1 MRQNKDDHD
10 KYDKMVE
17 LLKETKKRKMK
28 ILHNGIIHTMAVVIA
43 LISTPVLAEQP
54 AFSQPESAYFFSS
67 GSTDSGVY
75 FISSTNGDGVGWVSK
90 LAADGSMIESRWA
103 TDLQNPMGM
112 RVSGK
117 RLWINNTTEIVGLN
131 LDNPNDRIIH
141 PIDGAI
147 SLNDLATDSSGHAY
161 LSDSMN
167 NRVVRVDLAT
177 GENSTYI
184 STLPSSPNG
193 VLIQGDRLYI
203 ASWGVMSDRPEE
215 RAEWITKTAGDLYW
229 VSLKDEKKSRHIMA
243 PELGNLDGVEIDQQ
257 GNIYV
262 SDWESGKLYK
272 MSSGTKTV
280 ISLGQYGQGLADI
293 GLNSLTGELALPVM
307 LSSEVLFLSTSP

>member
-1 MRQNKDDHD
+1 M
-10 KYDKMVE
+10 E
-17 LLKETKKRKMK
+17 KEKFVYSNEIKKR
-28 ILHNGIIHTMAVVIA
+28 ITHTVAGFIV
-43 LISTPVLAEQP
+43 LFSTSIMAEQP
-54 AFSQPESAYFFSS
+54 VFSQPESAYFYTS
-67 GSTDSGVY
+67 GSTDPGVY
-75 FISSTNGDGVGWVSK
+75 FISSTNGDDVGWVSK
-90 LAADGSMIESRWA
+90 LAADGSMINSRWA
-103 TDLQNPMGM
+103 TDLRHPMGM

-131 LDNPNDRIIH
+131 LDNPDDRIVH

-161 LSDSMN
+161 VSDSMN
-167 NRVVRVDLAT
+167 SRVVRVDLAT

-229 VSLKDEKKSRHIMA
+229 VSLKDSKKSRHIIV
-243 PELGNLDGVEIDQQ
+243 PELGNLDGVEIDQK

-272 MSSGTKTV
+272 ISSGAKMV
-280 ISLGQYGQGLADI
+280 VDLGQYGQGLADI
-293 GLNSLTGELALPVM
+293 GLNSLTGELVLPVM
-307 LSSEVLFLSTSP
+307 LSSEVLFFTPSPE

>member
-1 MRQNKDDHD
+1 M
-10 KYDKMVE
+10 E
-17 LLKETKKRKMK
+17 KEKFVYSNEIKKR
-28 ILHNGIIHTMAVVIA
+28 ITHTVAGFIV
-43 LISTPVLAEQP
+43 LFSTSIMAEQP
-54 AFSQPESAYFFSS
+54 VFSQPESAYFYTS
-67 GSTDSGVY
+67 GSTDPGVY
-75 FISSTNGDGVGWVSK
+75 FISSTNGDDVGWVSK
-90 LAADGSMIESRWA
+90 LAADGSMINSRWA
-103 TDLQNPMGM
+103 TDLRHPMGM

-131 LDNPNDRIIH
+131 LDNPDDRIVH

-161 LSDSMN
+161 VSDSMN
-167 NRVVRVDLAT
+167 SRVVRVDLAT

-193 VLIQGDRLYI
+193 VLVQGDRLYI

-229 VSLKDEKKSRHIMA
+229 VSLKDSKKSRHIIV
-243 PELGNLDGVEIDQQ
+243 PELGNLDGVEIDQK

-272 MSSGTKTV
+272 ISSGAKMV
-280 ISLGQYGQGLADI
+280 VDLGQYGQGLADI
-293 GLNSLTGELALPVM
+293 GLNLLTGELVLPVM
-307 LSSEVLFLSTSP
+307 LSSEVLFFTPSPELE

>member
-1 MRQNKDDHD
+1 
-10 KYDKMVE
+10 
-17 LLKETKKRKMK
+17 MK
-28 ILHNGIIHTMAVVIA
+28 IIHNRSIHIIAGVIA
-43 LISTPVLAEQP
+43 LISVAVLAEQP
-54 AFSQPESAYFFSS
+54 TFSQPESAYFYTS
-67 GSTDSGVY
+67 GSTDPGVY
-75 FISSTNGDGVGWVSK
+75 FISSTNGDDMGWVSK
-90 LAADGSMIESRWA
+90 LAADGSMINSRWA
-103 TDLQNPMGM
+103 TDLRNPMGM
-112 RVSGK
+112 RVSGN
-117 RLWINNTTEIVGLN
+117 RLWINNTTEVVGLN
-131 LDNPNDRIIH
+131 LDNPSDRIVH

-167 NRVVRVDLAT
+167 SRVVRVDLAT

-193 VLIQGDRLYI
+193 VLVQGDRLYI

-229 VSLKDEKKSRHIMA
+229 VSLKDSTKSRHIIV
-243 PELGNLDGVEIDQQ
+243 PELGNLDGVEIDQK

-272 MSSGTKTV
+272 ISSGTKTV
-280 ISLGQYGQGLADI
+280 VGLGQYGQGLADI

-307 LSSEVLFLSTSP
+307 LSNEVLFLATSP

>member
-1 MRQNKDDHD
+1 M
-10 KYDKMVE
+10 E
-17 LLKETKKRKMK
+17 KEKFVYSNEIKKR
-28 ILHNGIIHTMAVVIA
+28 ITHTVVGFIV
-43 LISTPVLAEQP
+43 LFSTSIMAEQP
-54 AFSQPESAYFFSS
+54 VFSQPESAYFYTS
-67 GSTDSGVY
+67 GSTDPGVY
-75 FISSTNGDGVGWVSK
+75 FISSTNGDDVGWVSK
-90 LAADGSMIESRWA
+90 LAADGSMIDSRWA
-103 TDLQNPMGM
+103 TDLQHPMGM

-131 LDNPNDRIIH
+131 LDNPNDRIVH

-161 LSDSMN
+161 VSDSMN
-167 NRVVRVDLAT
+167 SRVVRVDLAT

-229 VSLKDEKKSRHIMA
+229 VSLKDSKKSRHIIV
-243 PELGNLDGVEIDQQ
+243 PELGNLDGVEIDQK

-272 MSSGTKTV
+272 ISSGAKMV
-280 ISLGQYGQGLADI
+280 VDLGQYGQGLADI
-293 GLNSLTGELALPVM
+293 GLNSLTGELVLPVM
-307 LSSEVLFLSTSP
+307 LSSEVLFFTPSPE

>member
-1 MRQNKDDHD
+1 M
-10 KYDKMVE
+10 E
-17 LLKETKKRKMK
+17 KEKFVYSNEIKKR
-28 ILHNGIIHTMAVVIA
+28 ITHTVVGFIV
-43 LISTPVLAEQP
+43 LFSTSIMAEQP
-54 AFSQPESAYFFSS
+54 VFSQPESAYFYTS
-67 GSTDSGVY
+67 GSTDPGVY
-75 FISSTNGDGVGWVSK
+75 FISSTNGDDVGWVSK
-90 LAADGSMIESRWA
+90 LAADGSMINSRWA
-103 TDLQNPMGM
+103 TDLRHPMGM

-131 LDNPNDRIIH
+131 LDNPNDRIVH

-161 LSDSMN
+161 VSDSMN
-167 NRVVRVDLAT
+167 SRVVRVDLAT

-229 VSLKDEKKSRHIMA
+229 VSLKDSKKSRHIIV
-243 PELGNLDGVEIDQQ
+243 PELGNLDGVEIDQK

-272 MSSGTKTV
+272 ISSGAKMV
-280 ISLGQYGQGLADI
+280 VDLGQYGQGLADI
-293 GLNSLTGELALPVM
+293 GLNSLTGELVLPVM
-307 LSSEVLFLSTSP
+307 LSSEVLFFTPSPE

>member
-1 MRQNKDDHD
+1 M
-10 KYDKMVE
+10 E
-17 LLKETKKRKMK
+17 KEKFVYSNEIKKR
-28 ILHNGIIHTMAVVIA
+28 ITHTVAGFIV
-43 LISTPVLAEQP
+43 LFSTSIMAEQP
-54 AFSQPESAYFFSS
+54 VFSKPESAYFYTS
-67 GSTDSGVY
+67 GSTDPGVY
-75 FISSTNGDGVGWVSK
+75 FISSTNGDDVGWVSK
-90 LAADGSMIESRWA
+90 LAADGSMIDSRWA
-103 TDLQNPMGM
+103 TDLRHPMGM

-131 LDNPNDRIIH
+131 LDNPDDRIVH

-161 LSDSMN
+161 VSDSMN
-167 NRVVRVDLAT
+167 SRVVRVDLAT

-229 VSLKDEKKSRHIMA
+229 VSLKDSKKSRHIIV
-243 PELGNLDGVEIDQQ
+243 PELGNLDGVEIDQK

-272 MSSGTKTV
+272 ISSGAKMV
-280 ISLGQYGQGLADI
+280 VDLGQYGQGLADI
-293 GLNSLTGELALPVM
+293 GLNLLTGELVLPVM
-307 LSSEVLFLSTSP
+307 LSSEVLFFTPSPE

>member
-1 MRQNKDDHD
+1 M
-10 KYDKMVE
+10 E
-17 LLKETKKRKMK
+17 KEKFVYSNEIKKR
-28 ILHNGIIHTMAVVIA
+28 IIHTVVGFIV
-43 LISTPVLAEQP
+43 LFSTSIMAEQP
-54 AFSQPESAYFFSS
+54 VFSQPESAYFYTS
-67 GSTDSGVY
+67 GSTDPGVY
-75 FISSTNGDGVGWVSK
+75 FISSTNGDDMGWVSK
-90 LAADGSMIESRWA
+90 LAADGSMIDSRWA
-103 TDLQNPMGM
+103 TDLRNPMGM
-112 RVSGK
+112 RVSGN
-117 RLWINNTTEIVGLN
+117 RLWINNTTEVVGLN
-131 LDNPNDRIIH
+131 LDNPSDRIVH

-167 NRVVRVDLAT
+167 SRVVRVDLAT

-193 VLIQGDRLYI
+193 VLVQGDRLYI

-229 VSLKDEKKSRHIMA
+229 VSLKDSTKSRHIIV
-243 PELGNLDGVEIDQQ
+243 PELGNLDGVEIDQK

-272 MSSGTKTV
+272 ISSGTKTV
-280 ISLGQYGQGLADI
+280 IGLGQYGQGLADI

-307 LSSEVLFLSTSP
+307 LSSEVLFLATSP

>member
-1 MRQNKDDHD
+1 M
-10 KYDKMVE
+10 E
-17 LLKETKKRKMK
+17 KEKFVYSNEIKKR
-28 ILHNGIIHTMAVVIA
+28 IIHTVVGFIV
-43 LISTPVLAEQP
+43 LFSTSIMAEQP
-54 AFSQPESAYFFSS
+54 VFSQPESAYFYTS
-67 GSTDSGVY
+67 GSTDPGVY
-75 FISSTNGDGVGWVSK
+75 FISSTNGDDMGWVSK
-90 LAADGSMIESRWA
+90 LAADGSMIDSRWA
-103 TDLQNPMGM
+103 TDLRNPMGM
-112 RVSGK
+112 RVSGN
-117 RLWINNTTEIVGLN
+117 RLWINNTTEVVGLN
-131 LDNPNDRIIH
+131 LDNPSDRIVH

-161 LSDSMN
+161 LSDTMN
-167 NRVVRVDLAT
+167 SRVVRVDLAT

-193 VLIQGDRLYI
+193 LLVQGERLYI

-229 VSLKDEKKSRHIMA
+229 VSLKDSTKSRHIIV
-243 PELGNLDGVEIDQQ
+243 PELGNLDGVEIDQK

-272 MSSGTKTV
+272 ISSGTKTV
-280 ISLGQYGQGLADI
+280 VGLGQYGQGLADI

-307 LSSEVLFLSTSP
+307 LSSEVLFLATSP

>member
-1 MRQNKDDHD
+1 M
-10 KYDKMVE
+10 E
-17 LLKETKKRKMK
+17 KEKFVYSNEIKKR
-28 ILHNGIIHTMAVVIA
+28 ITHTVVGFIV
-43 LISTPVLAEQP
+43 LFSTSIMAEQP
-54 AFSQPESAYFFSS
+54 VFSQPESAYFYTS
-67 GSTDSGVY
+67 GSTDPGVY
-75 FISSTNGDGVGWVSK
+75 FISSTNGDDVGWVSK
-90 LAADGSMIESRWA
+90 LAADGSMIDSRWA
-103 TDLQNPMGM
+103 TDLRHPMGM

-131 LDNPNDRIIH
+131 LDNPDDRIVH

-161 LSDSMN
+161 VSDSMN
-167 NRVVRVDLAT
+167 SRVVRVDLAT

-229 VSLKDEKKSRHIMA
+229 VSLKDSKKSRHIIV
-243 PELGNLDGVEIDQQ
+243 PELGNLDGVEIDQK

-272 MSSGTKTV
+272 ISSGAKTV
-280 ISLGQYGQGLADI
+280 VGLGQYGQGLADI
-293 GLNSLTGELALPVM
+293 GLNSLTGELVLPVM
-307 LSSEVLFLSTSP
+307 LSSEVLFFTPSPELE

>member
-1 MRQNKDDHD
+1 M
-10 KYDKMVE
+10 E
-17 LLKETKKRKMK
+17 KEKFVYSNEIKKR
-28 ILHNGIIHTMAVVIA
+28 IIHTVVGFIV
-43 LISTPVLAEQP
+43 LFSTSIMAEQP
-54 AFSQPESAYFFSS
+54 VFSQPESAYFYTS
-67 GSTDSGVY
+67 GSTDPGVY
-75 FISSTNGDGVGWVSK
+75 FISSTNGDDVGWVSK
-90 LAADGSMIESRWA
+90 LAADGSMIDSRWA

-117 RLWINNTTEIVGLN
+117 RLWINNHTQVVGLN
-131 LDNPNDRIIH
+131 LDNPSDRIVH

-161 LSDSMN
+161 LSDTMN
-167 NRVVRVDLAT
+167 SRVVRVDLAT

-193 VLIQGDRLYI
+193 VLVQGDRLYI

-229 VSLKDEKKSRHIMA
+229 VSLKDSTKSRHIIV
-243 PELGNLDGVEIDQQ
+243 PELGNLDGVEIDQK

-272 MSSGTKTV
+272 ISSGTKTV
-280 ISLGQYGQGLADI
+280 VGLGQYGQGLADI

-307 LSSEVLFLSTSP
+307 LSSEVLFLATSP

>member
-1 MRQNKDDHD
+1 M
-10 KYDKMVE
+10 E
-17 LLKETKKRKMK
+17 KEKFVYSNEIKKR
-28 ILHNGIIHTMAVVIA
+28 ITHTVAGFIV
-43 LISTPVLAEQP
+43 LFSTSIMAEQP
-54 AFSQPESAYFFSS
+54 VFSQPESAYFYTS
-67 GSTDSGVY
+67 GSTDPGVY
-75 FISSTNGDGVGWVSK
+75 FISSTNGDDVGWVSK
-90 LAADGSMIESRWA
+90 LAADGSMIDSRWA
-103 TDLQNPMGM
+103 TDLRHPMGM

-131 LDNPNDRIIH
+131 LDNPDDRIVH

-161 LSDSMN
+161 VSDSMN
-167 NRVVRVDLAT
+167 SRVVRVDLAT

-215 RAEWITKTAGDLYW
+215 RAEWITKTEGDLYW
-229 VSLKDEKKSRHIMA
+229 VSLKDSKKSRHIIV
-243 PELGNLDGVEIDQQ
+243 PELGNLDGVEIDQK

-272 MSSGTKTV
+272 ISSGAKMV
-280 ISLGQYGQGLADI
+280 VDLGQYGQGLADI
-293 GLNSLTGELALPVM
+293 GLNSLTGELVLPVM
-307 LSSEVLFLSTSP
+307 LSSEVLFFTPSPE

>member
-1 MRQNKDDHD
+1 M
-10 KYDKMVE
+10 E
-17 LLKETKKRKMK
+17 KEKFVYSNEIKKR
-28 ILHNGIIHTMAVVIA
+28 ITHTVAGFIV
-43 LISTPVLAEQP
+43 LFSTSIMAEQP
-54 AFSQPESAYFFSS
+54 VFSQPESAYFYTS
-67 GSTDSGVY
+67 GSTDPGVY
-75 FISSTNGDGVGWVSK
+75 FISSTNGDDVGWVSK
-90 LAADGSMIESRWA
+90 LAADGSMIDSRWA
-103 TDLQNPMGM
+103 TDLRHPMGM

-131 LDNPNDRIIH
+131 LDNPDDRIVH

-167 NRVVRVDLAT
+167 SRVVRVDLAT

-193 VLIQGDRLYI
+193 VLVQGDRLYI

-229 VSLKDEKKSRHIMA
+229 VSLKDSKKSRHIIV
-243 PELGNLDGVEIDQQ
+243 PELGNLDGVEIDQK

-272 MSSGTKTV
+272 ISSGAKMV
-280 ISLGQYGQGLADI
+280 VDLGQYGQGLADI
-293 GLNSLTGELALPVM
+293 GLNSLTGELVLPVM
-307 LSSEVLFLSTSP
+307 LSSEVLFFTPSPE

>member
-1 MRQNKDDHD
+1 M
-10 KYDKMVE
+10 E
-17 LLKETKKRKMK
+17 KEKFVYSNEIKKR
-28 ILHNGIIHTMAVVIA
+28 ITHTVAGFIV
-43 LISTPVLAEQP
+43 LFSTSIMAEQP
-54 AFSQPESAYFFSS
+54 VFSQPESAYFYTS
-67 GSTDSGVY
+67 GSTDPGVY
-75 FISSTNGDGVGWVSK
+75 FISSTNGDDVGWVSK
-90 LAADGSMIESRWA
+90 LAADGSMINSRWA
-103 TDLQNPMGM
+103 TDLRHPMGM

-131 LDNPNDRIIH
+131 LDNPDDRIVH

-161 LSDSMN
+161 VSDSMN
-167 NRVVRVDLAT
+167 SRVVRVDLAT

-229 VSLKDEKKSRHIMA
+229 VSLKDSKKSRHIIV
-243 PELGNLDGVEIDQQ
+243 PELGNLDGVEIDQK

-272 MSSGTKTV
+272 ISSGAKMV
-280 ISLGQYGQGLADI
+280 IDLGQYGQGLADI
-293 GLNSLTGELALPVM
+293 GLNSLTGELVLPVM
-307 LSSEVLFLSTSP
+307 LSSEVLFFTPSPE

>member
-1 MRQNKDDHD
+1 M
-10 KYDKMVE
+10 E
-17 LLKETKKRKMK
+17 KEKFVYSNEIKKR
-28 ILHNGIIHTMAVVIA
+28 ITHTVAGFIV
-43 LISTPVLAEQP
+43 LFSTSIMAEQP
-54 AFSQPESAYFFSS
+54 VFSQPESAYFYTS
-67 GSTDSGVY
+67 GSTDPGVY
-75 FISSTNGDGVGWVSK
+75 FISSTNGDDVGWVSK
-90 LAADGSMIESRWA
+90 LAADGSMIDSRWA
-103 TDLQNPMGM
+103 TDLRHPMGM

-131 LDNPNDRIIH
+131 LDNPDDRIVH

-167 NRVVRVDLAT
+167 SRVVRVDLAT

-229 VSLKDEKKSRHIMA
+229 VSLKDSKKSRHIIV
-243 PELGNLDGVEIDQQ
+243 PELGNLDGVEIDQK

-272 MSSGTKTV
+272 ISSGAKMV
-280 ISLGQYGQGLADI
+280 VDLGQYGQGLADI
-293 GLNSLTGELALPVM
+293 GLNLLTGELVLPVM
-307 LSSEVLFLSTSP
+307 LSSEVLFFTPSPE

>member
-1 MRQNKDDHD
+1 
-10 KYDKMVE
+10 
-17 LLKETKKRKMK
+17 MK
-28 ILHNGIIHTMAVVIA
+28 IIHNRSIHIIAGVIA
-43 LISTPVLAEQP
+43 LISVAVLAEQP
-54 AFSQPESAYFFSS
+54 TFSQPESAYFYTS
-67 GSTDSGVY
+67 GSTDPGVY
-75 FISSTNGDGVGWVSK
+75 FISSTNGDDVGWVSK
-90 LAADGSMIESRWA
+90 LAADGSMINSRWA
-103 TDLQNPMGM
+103 TDLRNPMGM
-112 RVSGK
+112 RVSGN
-117 RLWINNTTEIVGLN
+117 RLWINNTTEVVGLN
-131 LDNPNDRIIH
+131 LDNPSDRIVH

-161 LSDSMN
+161 LSDTMN
-167 NRVVRVDLAT
+167 SRVVRVDLAT

-193 VLIQGDRLYI
+193 VLVQGDRLYI

-229 VSLKDEKKSRHIMA
+229 VSLKDSSKSRHIIV
-243 PELGNLDGVEIDQQ
+243 PELGNLDGVEIDQK

-272 MSSGTKTV
+272 ISSGTKTV
-280 ISLGQYGQGLADI
+280 VGLGQYGQGLADI

-307 LSSEVLFLSTSP
+307 LSNEVLFLATSP

>member
-1 MRQNKDDHD
+1 M
-10 KYDKMVE
+10 E
-17 LLKETKKRKMK
+17 KEKFVYSNEIKKR
-28 ILHNGIIHTMAVVIA
+28 ITHTVAGFIV
-43 LISTPVLAEQP
+43 LFSTSIMAEQP
-54 AFSQPESAYFFSS
+54 VFSQPESAYFYTS
-67 GSTDSGVY
+67 GSTDPGVY
-75 FISSTNGDGVGWVSK
+75 FISSTNGNDVGWVSK
-90 LAADGSMIESRWA
+90 LAADGSMIDSRWA
-103 TDLQNPMGM
+103 TDLRHPMGM

-131 LDNPNDRIIH
+131 LDNPDDRIVH

-161 LSDSMN
+161 VSDSMN
-167 NRVVRVDLAT
+167 SRVVRVDLAT

-229 VSLKDEKKSRHIMA
+229 VSLKDSKKSRHIIV
-243 PELGNLDGVEIDQQ
+243 PELGNLDGVEIDQK

-272 MSSGTKTV
+272 ISSGAKMV
-280 ISLGQYGQGLADI
+280 VDLGQYGQGLADI
-293 GLNSLTGELALPVM
+293 GLNSLTGELVLPVM
-307 LSSEVLFLSTSP
+307 LSSEVLFFTPSPE

>member
-1 MRQNKDDHD
+1 
-10 KYDKMVE
+10 
-17 LLKETKKRKMK
+17 MK
-28 ILHNGIIHTMAVVIA
+28 IIHNRSIHIIVGVIA
-43 LISTPVLAEQP
+43 LISVAVLAEQP
-54 AFSQPESAYFFSS
+54 TFSQPESAYFYTS
-67 GSTDSGVY
+67 GSTDPGVY
-75 FISSTNGDGVGWVSK
+75 FISSTNGDDMGWVSK
-90 LAADGSMIESRWA
+90 LAADGSMINSRWA
-103 TDLQNPMGM
+103 TDLRNPMGM
-112 RVSGK
+112 RVSGN
-117 RLWINNTTEIVGLN
+117 RLWINNTTEVVGLN
-131 LDNPNDRIIH
+131 LDNPSDRIVY

-167 NRVVRVDLAT
+167 SRVVRVDLAT

-193 VLIQGDRLYI
+193 VLVQGDRLYI

-229 VSLKDEKKSRHIMA
+229 VSLKDSTKSRHIIV
-243 PELGNLDGVEIDQQ
+243 PELGNLDGVEIDQK

-272 MSSGTKTV
+272 ISSGTKTV

-293 GLNSLTGELALPVM
+293 GLNSLTGELVLPVM
-307 LSSEVLFLSTSP
+307 LSSEVLFLATSP

>member
-1 MRQNKDDHD
+1 M
-10 KYDKMVE
+10 E
-17 LLKETKKRKMK
+17 KEKFVYSNEIKKR
-28 ILHNGIIHTMAVVIA
+28 IIHTVVGFIV
-43 LISTPVLAEQP
+43 LFSTSIMAEQP
-54 AFSQPESAYFFSS
+54 VFSQPESAYFYTS
-67 GSTDSGVY
+67 GSTDPGVY
-75 FISSTNGDGVGWVSK
+75 FISSTNGDDVGWVSK
-90 LAADGSMIESRWA
+90 LAADGSMIDPRWA
-103 TDLQNPMGM
+103 TDLRNPMGM
-112 RVSGK
+112 RVSGN
-117 RLWINNTTEIVGLN
+117 RLWINNTTEVVGLN
-131 LDNPNDRIIH
+131 LDDPSDRIVH

-161 LSDSMN
+161 LSDSLN
-167 NRVVRVDLAT
+167 SRVVRVNLAT

-193 VLIQGDRLYI
+193 VLVQGDRLYI

-229 VSLKDEKKSRHIMA
+229 GSLKDSTKSRHIIV
-243 PELGNLDGVEIDQQ
+243 PELGNLDGVEIDQK

-272 MSSGTKTV
+272 ISSGTKTV

-307 LSSEVLFLSTSP
+307 LSSEVLFLATSP

>member
-1 MRQNKDDHD
+1 
-10 KYDKMVE
+10 
-17 LLKETKKRKMK
+17 MK
-28 ILHNGIIHTMAVVIA
+28 IIHNRSIHIIAGVIA
-43 LISTPVLAEQP
+43 LISVAVLAEQP
-54 AFSQPESAYFFSS
+54 TFSQPESAYFYTS
-67 GSTDSGVY
+67 GSTDPGVY
-75 FISSTNGDGVGWVSK
+75 FISSTNGDDMGWVSK
-90 LAADGSMIESRWA
+90 LAADGSMIDSRWA
-103 TDLQNPMGM
+103 TDLRNPMGM
-112 RVSGK
+112 RVSGN
-117 RLWINNTTEIVGLN
+117 RLWINNTTEVVGLN
-131 LDNPNDRIIH
+131 LDNPSDRIVH

-161 LSDSMN
+161 LSDTMN
-167 NRVVRVDLAT
+167 SRVVRVDLAT

-193 VLIQGDRLYI
+193 VLVQGDRLYI

-229 VSLKDEKKSRHIMA
+229 VSLKDSSKSRHIIV
-243 PELGNLDGVEIDQQ
+243 PELGNLDGVEIDQK

-272 MSSGTKTV
+272 ISSGTKTV
-280 ISLGQYGQGLADI
+280 VGLGQYGQGLADI

-307 LSSEVLFLSTSP
+307 LSNEVLFLATSP

>member
-1 MRQNKDDHD
+1 M
-10 KYDKMVE
+10 E
-17 LLKETKKRKMK
+17 KEKFVYSNEIKKR
-28 ILHNGIIHTMAVVIA
+28 ITHTVAGFIV
-43 LISTPVLAEQP
+43 LFSTSIMAEQP
-54 AFSQPESAYFFSS
+54 VFSQPESAYFYTS
-67 GSTDSGVY
+67 GSTDPGVY
-75 FISSTNGDGVGWVSK
+75 FISSTNGDDVGWVSK
-90 LAADGSMIESRWA
+90 LAADGSMINSRWA
-103 TDLQNPMGM
+103 TDLRHPMGM

-131 LDNPNDRIIH
+131 LDNPDDRIVH

-161 LSDSMN
+161 VSDSMN
-167 NRVVRVDLAT
+167 SRVVRVDLAT

-229 VSLKDEKKSRHIMA
+229 VSLKDSKKSRHIIV
-243 PELGNLDGVEIDQQ
+243 PELGNLDGVEIDQK

-272 MSSGTKTV
+272 ISSGTKTV
-280 ISLGQYGQGLADI
+280 IGLGQYGQGLADI
-293 GLNSLTGELALPVM
+293 GLNSLTGELVLPVM
-307 LSSEVLFLSTSP
+307 LSNEVLFFTPSP

>member
-1 MRQNKDDHD
+1 M
-10 KYDKMVE
+10 E
-17 LLKETKKRKMK
+17 KEKFVYSNEIKKR
-28 ILHNGIIHTMAVVIA
+28 ITHTVAGFIV
-43 LISTPVLAEQP
+43 LFSTSIMAEQP
-54 AFSQPESAYFFSS
+54 VFSQPESAYFYTS
-67 GSTDSGVY
+67 GSTDPGVY
-75 FISSTNGDGVGWVSK
+75 FISSTNGDDVGWVSK
-90 LAADGSMIESRWA
+90 LAADGSMIDSRWA
-103 TDLQNPMGM
+103 TDLRHPMGM

-131 LDNPNDRIIH
+131 LDNPNDRIVH

-161 LSDSMN
+161 VSDSMN
-167 NRVVRVDLAT
+167 SRVVRVDLAT

-229 VSLKDEKKSRHIMA
+229 VSLKDSKKSRHIIV
-243 PELGNLDGVEIDQQ
+243 PELGNLDGVEIDQK

-272 MSSGTKTV
+272 ISSGAKMV
-280 ISLGQYGQGLADI
+280 VDLGQYGQGLADI
-293 GLNSLTGELALPVM
+293 GLNSLTGELVLPVM
-307 LSSEVLFLSTSP
+307 LSSEVLFFTPSPE

>member
-1 MRQNKDDHD
+1 M
-10 KYDKMVE
+10 E
-17 LLKETKKRKMK
+17 KEKFVYSNEIKKR
-28 ILHNGIIHTMAVVIA
+28 ITHTVVGFIV
-43 LISTPVLAEQP
+43 LFSTSIMAEQP
-54 AFSQPESAYFFSS
+54 VFSQPESAYFYTS
-67 GSTDSGVY
+67 GSTDPGVY
-75 FISSTNGDGVGWVSK
+75 FISSTNGDDVGWVSK
-90 LAADGSMIESRWA
+90 LAADGSMIDSRWA
-103 TDLQNPMGM
+103 TDLQHPMGM

-131 LDNPNDRIIH
+131 LDNPDDRIVH

-161 LSDSMN
+161 VSDSMN
-167 NRVVRVDLAT
+167 SRVVRVDLAT

-229 VSLKDEKKSRHIMA
+229 VSLKDSKKSRHIIV
-243 PELGNLDGVEIDQQ
+243 PELGNLDGVEIDQK

-272 MSSGTKTV
+272 ISSGAKMV
-280 ISLGQYGQGLADI
+280 VDLGQYGQGLADI
-293 GLNSLTGELALPVM
+293 GLNSLTGELVLPVM
-307 LSSEVLFLSTSP
+307 LSSEVLFFTPSPE

>member
-1 MRQNKDDHD
+1 M
-10 KYDKMVE
+10 E
-17 LLKETKKRKMK
+17 KEKFVYSNEIKKR
-28 ILHNGIIHTMAVVIA
+28 IIQAAAGLIA
-43 LISTPVLAEQP
+43 LISVSLLAEQP
-54 AFSQPESAYFFSS
+54 GFSQPESAYFFTS
-67 GSTDSGVY
+67 GSTDPGVY
-75 FISSTNGDGVGWVSK
+75 FISSTNGEDIGWVSK
-90 LAADGSMIESRWA
+90 LAADGSMIDSRWA
-103 TDLQNPMGM
+103 ANLRHPMGM

-117 RLWINNTTEIVGLN
+117 RLWVNNITEIVGLN
-131 LDNPNDRIIH
+131 LDDPSDRIVH

-167 NRVVRVDLAT
+167 SRVVRVDLAT

-193 VLIQGDRLYI
+193 VLVQGDRLYI

-229 VSLKDEKKSRHIMA
+229 VSLKDSKKSKHIIV
-243 PELGNLDGVEIDQQ
+243 PELGNLDGVEIDQK

-272 MSSGTKTV
+272 ISSGAKMV
-280 ISLGQYGQGLADI
+280 VNIGQYGQGLADI
-293 GLNSLTGELALPVM
+293 GLNLLTGELVLPVM
-307 LSSEVLFLSTSP
+307 LSSEVLFFTPSPE

>member
-1 MRQNKDDHD
+1 M
-10 KYDKMVE
+10 E
-17 LLKETKKRKMK
+17 KEKFVYSNEIKKR
-28 ILHNGIIHTMAVVIA
+28 ITHTVAGFIV
-43 LISTPVLAEQP
+43 LFSTSIMAEQP
-54 AFSQPESAYFFSS
+54 VFSQPESAYFYTS
-67 GSTDSGVY
+67 GSTDPGVY
-75 FISSTNGDGVGWVSK
+75 FISSTNGDDVGWVSK
-90 LAADGSMIESRWA
+90 LAADGSMINSRWA
-103 TDLQNPMGM
+103 TDLRHPMGM

-131 LDNPNDRIIH
+131 LDNPDDRIVH

-161 LSDSMN
+161 VSDSMN
-167 NRVVRVDLAT
+167 SRVVRVDLAT

-193 VLIQGDRLYI
+193 VLVQGDRLYI

-229 VSLKDEKKSRHIMA
+229 VSLKDSKKSKHIIV
-243 PELGNLDGVEIDQQ
+243 PELGNLDGVEIDQK

-272 MSSGTKTV
+272 ISSGAKMV
-280 ISLGQYGQGLADI
+280 VNLGQYGQGLADI
-293 GLNSLTGELALPVM
+293 GLNLLTGELVLPVM
-307 LSSEVLFLSTSP
+307 LSSEVLFFTPSPE

>member
-1 MRQNKDDHD
+1 
-10 KYDKMVE
+10 
-17 LLKETKKRKMK
+17 MK
-28 ILHNGIIHTMAVVIA
+28 IIHNRCIHIVAGVIA
-43 LISTPVLAEQP
+43 LISVSVLAEQP
-54 AFSQPESAYFFSS
+54 TFSQPESAYFYTS
-67 GSTDSGVY
+67 GSTDPGVY
-75 FISSTNGDGVGWVSK
+75 FISSTNGDDMGWVSK
-90 LAADGSMIESRWA
+90 LAADGSMIDSRWA
-103 TDLQNPMGM
+103 TDLRNPMGM
-112 RVSGK
+112 RVSGN
-117 RLWINNTTEIVGLN
+117 RLWINNTTEVVGLN
-131 LDNPNDRIIH
+131 LDNPSDRIVH

-167 NRVVRVDLAT
+167 SRVVRVDLAT

-193 VLIQGDRLYI
+193 VLVQGDRLYI

-229 VSLKDEKKSRHIMA
+229 VSLKDSSKSRHIIV
-243 PELGNLDGVEIDQQ
+243 PELGNLDGVEIDQK

-272 MSSGTKTV
+272 ISSGTKTV
-280 ISLGQYGQGLADI
+280 VGLGQYGQGLADI

-307 LSSEVLFLSTSP
+307 LSNEVLFLATSP